1 MRKEVCEKMTT
12 NDILICLES
21 SCMPD
26 DSHKIRFCK
35 SWKKAKLENALQ
47 DGFLTQCVPEKLCP
61 SRKKRKK
68 TDRLAN
74 QCRKVIKA
82 FPKRV

>member
-21 SCMPD
+21 SCMLD
-26 DSHKIRFCK
+26 DSHKIRFCQ
-35 SWKKAKLENALQ
+35 SWKKAKLANALQ

-68 TDRLAN
+68 QIDWLINVERS
-74 QCRKVIKA
+74 
-82 FPKRV
+82 